1 MFFLAYEWR
10 IHQHITTPLRWQH
23 IVPVQPQRVGVAYLW
38 CAFDTNVVSEL
49 RKPRPHG
56 GVVAWLESLD
66 DAQLYVSAVTLGEIQ
81 AGFEMTREQDPVK
94 AQQLEDWLALMAGA
108 YNVLPMDAA
117 AFTAWAR
124 LMHRK
129 SDTLYEDAMIAATA
143 KVHGLTIATRN
154 VAEFQALGL
163 KVFNPFEQA

>member
-1 MFFLAYEWR
+1 M
-10 IHQHITTPLRWQH
+10 TLR
-23 IVPVQPQRVGVAYLW
+23 YLL
-38 CAFDTNVVSEL
+38 DTNVVSEL

-81 AGFEMTREQDPVK
+81 AGIEMTREQDPVK

-154 VAEFQALGL
+154 VAEFQAWGL
-163 KVFNPFEQA
+163 EVFNPFEQA